1 MVTLLHYLG
10 AALIALVMIQIGLA
24 VISSVRRQ
32 LQVGEVHA
40 AELDVFR
47 ERLAKVR
54 AQRLRVERDVAA
66 WSGTR
71 KFNVS
76 EIVDECDGVRS
87 FHLKPH
93 DQKPIPS
100 FKPGQ
105 FLTFQLDVPGQVKRV
120 VRCYSLSDR
129 PREDHYRV
137 TVKRLENGVGSG
149 FFHDAIRAGA
159 ILDVKAPAGAFVLDI
174 ERDSPVVLI
183 GAGVG
188 LTPLL
193 SMLNEIIE
201 VQPARKVWLFFGVRN
216 SGDHIMKRHLQQ
228 VARDHSNV
236 EIRIFYSQPGE
247 GDVKG
252 VDFDYGHRIS
262 LEFLR
267 RELPSNNF
275 DFYLCGPAGMMQT
288 LVSGLTTWGVPERNI
303 HKEAFGPASVK
314 KSPVPSGVSVTFA
327 KSVPWSGEAGSILE
341 MAETCGIGTID
352 SSGCH
357 AGSCGTCKTAIT
369 SGRVSYSQEP
379 ASDVEQGSCLTCI
392 AVPETNVTLDA

>member
-137 TVKRLENGVGSG
+137 TVKRLENGV
-149 FFHDAIRAGA
+149 
-159 ILDVKAPAGAFVLDI
+159 
-174 ERDSPVVLI
+174 
-183 GAGVG
+183 
-188 LTPLL
+188 
-193 SMLNEIIE
+193 
-201 VQPARKVWLFFGVRN
+201 
-216 SGDHIMKRHLQQ
+216 
-228 VARDHSNV
+228 
-236 EIRIFYSQPGE
+236 
-247 GDVKG
+247 
-252 VDFDYGHRIS
+252 
-262 LEFLR
+262 
-267 RELPSNNF
+267 
-275 DFYLCGPAGMMQT
+275 
-288 LVSGLTTWGVPERNI
+288 
-303 HKEAFGPASVK
+303 
-314 KSPVPSGVSVTFA
+314 
-327 KSVPWSGEAGSILE
+327 
-341 MAETCGIGTID
+341 
-352 SSGCH
+352 
-357 AGSCGTCKTAIT
+357 
-369 SGRVSYSQEP
+369 
-379 ASDVEQGSCLTCI
+379 
-392 AVPETNVTLDA
+392 